1 MKNILFLASSSQ
13 SRQQLLKES
22 LIPFTIIKQTA
33 DEELCDHSLP
43 LDQLVMCVAKLKM
56 QHVIMPQGNKEG
68 EIAFILTAD
77 TLSQDATGTI
87 NKKPTNRVDA
97 WLKIRAARAGARLST
112 AFCLEKRMWND
123 GQWHTINKI
132 ESVVSAEYRY
142 NVSDQEIDYYLD
154 HSLGMKASGA
164 IAVEGFGLQFLEY
177 VKGSYST
184 IIGLPLYE
192 LREALH
198 QLDFFE

>member
-1 MKNILFLASSSQ
+1 MKNILLASSSQ

-22 LIPFTIIKQTA
+22 LIPFTIIQQTA

-68 EIAFILTAD
+68 EIAFVLTAD
-77 TLSQDATGTI
+77 TLSQDAAGTI
-87 NKKPTNRVDA
+87 NKKPTSRADA
-97 WLKIRAARAGARLST
+97 WFKIRAARAGARLST
-112 AFCLEKRMWND
+112 AFCLEKRIWND
-123 GQWHTINKI
+123 EEWHTINRI
-132 ESVVSAEYRY
+132 ERVVSAEYQY

-164 IAVEGFGLQFLEY
+164 IAVEGFGLQFLEH